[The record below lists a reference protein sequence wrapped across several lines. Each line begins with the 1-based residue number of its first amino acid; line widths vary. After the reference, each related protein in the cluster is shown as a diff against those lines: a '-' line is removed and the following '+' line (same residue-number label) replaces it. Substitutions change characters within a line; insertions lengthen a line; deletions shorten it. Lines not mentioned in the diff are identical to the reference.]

1 MFTFKHPNIVGFMTI
16 KNRLIDQEIQQL
28 SKEIGEKIRQEQKL
42 AGLTLV
48 DAAQALGIAKQ
59 TLSDLE
65 TAKKPVGLMIVL
77 MVCRQLGITLLPI
90 PTGQVKQVQ
99 NYLVHLQLISEDLD
113 A

>member
-65 TAKKPVGLMIVL
+65 TAKKTCWIDDRPDGLSSAWHHT
-77 MVCRQLGITLLPI
+77 ITNPNRASETSSKVSCASPI
-90 PTGQVKQVQ
+90 NQ
-99 NYLVHLQLISEDLD
+99 
-113 A
+113 